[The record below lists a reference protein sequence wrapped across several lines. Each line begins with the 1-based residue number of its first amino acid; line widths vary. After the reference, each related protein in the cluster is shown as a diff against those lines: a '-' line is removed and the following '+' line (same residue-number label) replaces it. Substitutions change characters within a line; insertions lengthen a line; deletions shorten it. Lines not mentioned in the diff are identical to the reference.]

1 MNFLEIIKIVM
12 VTIAV
17 ISPASFLMAALML
30 AVGVQN
36 KEEEAYRRGFKN
48 GSKSVEK
55 LKEIGCCHD
64 YQNERKDLVQW
75 IDKVNEVI
83 KGLW

>member
-1 MNFLEIIKIVM
+1 MDFLEVIKIVM
-12 VTIAV
+12 ITTVV
-17 ISPASFLMAALML
+17 ISPLIFMMAALML
-30 AVGVQN
+30 AVGIQN

-55 LKEIGCCHD
+55 LKEIGCCQD
-64 YQNERKDLVQW
+64 YQNEREDIVQW
-75 IDKVNEVI
+75 INKVNEVI